1 MGIINPSPNDNS
13 FVSASGK
20 KYIVYPSLTTK
31 RFEVFEQMQIEMEYG
46 VSVSGFRAEVQK
58 AYDKLNE
65 PKFADAATILN
76 NVLNGTSRIENR
88 QPHPLLMI
96 CALFICGDD
105 EDQSRWNDS
114 EAQEKIQDWA
124 GVDVSFFLNCA
135 RLLFHRFTP
144 DSNTDFPNTSET
156 TAGDDQGEQSSA
168 P

>member
-1 MGIINPSPNDNS
+1 MNVILPSVNDNS

-31 RFEVFEQMQIEMEYG
+31 RFEEFEQMQIEMEYG
-46 VSVSGFRAEVQK
+46 VSVSGFRSEVQK

-76 NVLNGTSRIENR
+76 NVLNGTSRIDNR

-96 CALFICGDD
+96 CALFICSDD
-105 EDQSRWNDS
+105 EDQSRWSDS

-135 RLLFHRFTP
+135 RRLFHRFTP
-144 DSNTDFPNTSET
+144 DLNTDSPNTSET
-156 TAGDDQGEQSSA
+156 TGESGPDTQNSA